1 VVRSVGE
8 QWGART
14 VRVAADDAER
24 ALLWKGRKSAFG
36 AVARIKPNYYLHDTV
51 VPRTKLV
58 EVLREI
64 YAIAERHDLL
74 VMNVFHAGDGN
85 LHPLLVFDA
94 REPGAIDRVHAAG
107 DEIVAAS
114 LAAGGV
120 LTGEH
125 GVGLEKKAFMPDLFS
140 ADDLD
145 AQVRL
150 RLAFDPDDLMN
161 PDKVLPSP
169 AGCGDLQSVPEGVW
183 V

>member
-1 VVRSVGE
+1 
-8 QWGART
+8 
-14 VRVAADDAER
+14 
-24 ALLWKGRKSAFG
+24 
-36 AVARIKPNYYLHDTV
+36 VARIAPNYYLHDTV
-51 VPRTKLV
+51 VPRTALV
-58 EVLREI
+58 GVLREI
-64 YAIAERHDLL
+64 YAIAARHDLL

-94 REPGAIDRVHAAG
+94 RQPGMLDRVHAAG

-125 GVGLEKKAFMPDLFS
+125 GIGLEKKAFMPQLFS

-150 RLAFDPDDLMN
+150 RLAFDPDDVMN